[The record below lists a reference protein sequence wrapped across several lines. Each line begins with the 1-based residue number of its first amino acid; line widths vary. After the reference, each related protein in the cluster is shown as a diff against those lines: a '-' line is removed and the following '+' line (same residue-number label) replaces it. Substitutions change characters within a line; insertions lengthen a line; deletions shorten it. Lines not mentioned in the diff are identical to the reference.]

1 MTIWSSAGTE
11 RGVWR
16 MWIPIDPLPQALTP
30 NERRAKDLLDAGKN
44 EFDISAKLR
53 ISYDAARELIYEIRK
68 KEAIMAKL
76 TQEQRAEIF
85 YLARETDKSQRE
97 IAEQFG
103 VSQKTISNIIRGF
116 DSVQEMC
123 DTLTAA
129 DKPKKMPNTGDNPEF
144 TAAVDAMIA
153 ETNAADTEAKPKEK
167 LPEAVYRALLSRI
180 NDCDFEIEE
189 REERI
194 AELQAEIEQFKRD
207 RDAII
212 DWKEPFE
219 R

>member
-1 MTIWSSAGTE
+1 
-11 RGVWR
+11 
-16 MWIPIDPLPQALTP
+16 MWIPIDPLPQSLTP
-30 NERRAKDLLDAGKN
+30 NEQRAKDMLDAGKN

-68 KEAIMAKL
+68 KEAIILAKL
-76 TQEQRAEIF
+76 SNQQKGEIYRSYKNGTPQTELAKKYGVTKSAICQIIQNLKKAE
-85 YLARETDKSQRE
+85 REVYGES
-97 IAEQFG
+97 
-103 VSQKTISNIIRGF
+103 
-116 DSVQEMC
+116 
-123 DTLTAA
+123 AA
-129 DKPKKMPNTGDNPEF
+129 DKPMPKTGINPEF
-144 TAAVDAMIA
+144 DAAVDAMIA
-153 ETNAADTEAKPKEK
+153 ETNAADTEANPKEK
-167 LPEAVYRALLSRI
+167 LPEAVYRALLSKI

-219 R
+219 K

>member
-1 MTIWSSAGTE
+1 MKAVT
-11 RGVWR
+11 
-16 MWIPIDPLPQALTP
+16 IDPLPQALTE
-30 NERRAKDLLDAGKN
+30 NELRVKELLDQGKN
-44 EFDISAKLR
+44 MFQIAYKLHMSFESVR
-53 ISYDAARELIYEIRK
+53 DMIFEIRK
-68 KEAIMAKL
+68 KECLMARKPKL
-76 TQEQRAEIF
+76 SQDERAEIF
-85 YLARETDKSQRE
+85 RLYREENVTQRDLAAHFDVSHGT
-97 IAEQFG
+97 IA
-103 VSQKTISNIIRGF
+103 NIISSFG
-116 DSVQEMC
+116 SVQEMC

-144 TAAVDAMIA
+144 AAAVDEMIA
-153 ETNAADTEAKPKEK
+153 EREAADAEKKFANAEAKPKEK

>member
-1 MTIWSSAGTE
+1 MA
-11 RGVWR
+11 
-16 MWIPIDPLPQALTP
+16 WIHIDVQPQAFTQ
-30 NERRAKDLLDAGKN
+30 NELRVKALLDQGKTV
-44 EFDISAKLR
+44 FQIVYKLFISVE
-53 ISYDAARELIYEIRK
+53 DVREMIYEIRK
-68 KEAIMAKL
+68 KECLMARKPRL
-76 TQEQRAEIF
+76 SQEERAEIIR
-85 YLARETDKSQRE
+85 LARETDKSQKE

-103 VSQKTISNIIRGF
+103 VSQKTISNVIRSF